1 MPPLKLP
8 FMFSPIYRINVI
20 ADVCHGK
27 VFLPQGLPG
36 GRSVP
41 HDWTQCNF
49 ACITL
54 RRRTCGSAV
63 LCDESLCYFP
73 GRNRSPPFQI
83 CSSPKYRPDRGRK
96 HASERGLKYVP
107 RAAAMRVCV
116 FLARLISSSSYFL
129 AGSAF
134 QQGFI
139 PKPLRGAKRD
149 SAVYLFTL
157 EAAGS
162 LITPVAPRKGSHAG
176 AEFVCLGKQF
186 GSWNE
191 SR

>member
-83 CSSPKYRPDRGRK
+83 CSSLLAQISPGSGKKARERARVKICPTCRR
-96 HASERGLKYVP
+96 HACVCVFGEIDIFFFLLFSRLRVSAGIHSKTSWGSETRFRGLLVHVGGGRQFDNPCGSAKGLACG
-107 RAAAMRVCV
+107 RRVCV
-116 FLARLISSSSYFL
+116 FGQTIR
-129 AGSAF
+129 
-134 QQGFI
+134 
-139 PKPLRGAKRD
+139 K
-149 SAVYLFTL
+149 L
-157 EAAGS
+157 E
-162 LITPVAPRKGSHAG
+162 
-176 AEFVCLGKQF
+176 
-186 GSWNE
+186 
-191 SR
+191 